1 MDRQKTICP
10 NHWIRDLP
18 KKSDSQTMRYMT
30 VFENNVQCSSKYMQ
44 KQSVTNGQTVTDGRM
59 PWRTTYD
66 PIWQQKRRKAAKS
79 FRLKHSTIIIMKG
92 FDKGVGDEHLFS
104 PKLWP
109 NSTQTTATGESE
121 ILYFPLPSKSLAY
134 KPFEYTYWILKI
146 YLQRT

>member
-1 MDRQKTICP
+1 MKHAWSISYIRFKVIAKDKADNRETDRQTKTICP

-30 VFENNVQCSSKYMQ
+30 VFENNVVVNTCKNKAWQMDRQ
-44 KQSVTNGQTVTDGRM
+44 TDGCHEGQH
-59 PWRTTYD
+59 
-66 PIWQQKRRKAAKS
+66 IWSHMTQTRRKAAKS

-109 NSTQTTATGESE
+109 NSTATGESE
-121 ILYFPLPSKSLAY
+121 I
-134 KPFEYTYWILKI
+134 PFEILS
-146 YLQRT
+146 L

>member
-1 MDRQKTICP
+1 MDRQ
-10 NHWIRDLP
+10 
-18 KKSDSQTMRYMT
+18 
-30 VFENNVQCSSKYMQ
+30 
-44 KQSVTNGQTVTDGRM
+44 TDGCHEGHHN
-59 PWRTTYD
+59 YD
-66 PIWQQKRRKAAKS
+66 PIWHQQRRKAAKS
-79 FRLKHSTIIIMKG
+79 FRLKHSTIMIIIMKG

-109 NSTQTTATGESE
+109 NSTATGESE